1 MLTLKA
7 KAAWYRGKVAVA
19 LFLDIKGTFPNTV
32 PEKLVNNLR
41 KRGVPMKYTNFIES
55 MLKDRNTVLKFNG
68 FILENITINNGI
80 G

>member
-1 MLTLKA
+1 
-7 KAAWYRGKVAVA
+7 VAVA
-19 LFLDIKGTFPNTV
+19 LFLDIKGTFLNTV